1 MQIALDLPNDF
12 VALQPIKDIEREIR
26 LSYALWLFRQAKIT
40 LSKAA
45 ELAAMDIYSFI
56 AECKK
61 NEVPVIN
68 ISKEELQEE
77 LASADVISLS

>member
-1 MQIALDLPNDF
+1 MQISINLPNEF
-12 VALQPIKDIEREIR
+12 VALQTVKNIEQDMR
-26 LSYALWLFRQAKIT
+26 LSYALWLFKDSKVT

-45 ELAAMDIYSFI
+45 ELAELDIYDFL

-68 ISKEELQEE
+68 VSREDLLAE
-77 LASADVISLS
+77 LASMNAL

>member
-12 VALQPIKDIEREIR
+12 VALQPIKDIEHDIR
-26 LSYALWLFRQAKIT
+26 LSYALWLFKQAKIT
-40 LSKAA
+40 LSTAA

-68 ISKEELQEE
+68 ISKEELQQE
-77 LASADVISLS
+77 LAAMMSL

>member
-12 VALQPIKDIEREIR
+12 VALQPIKDIEHDIR
-26 LSYALWLFRQAKIT
+26 LSYALWLFKQAKIT

-68 ISKEELQEE
+68 ISKEELQQE
-77 LASADVISLS
+77 LAAMMSL

>member
-1 MQIALDLPNDF
+1 MILLPCS
-12 VALQPIKDIEREIR
+12 LLREIR
-26 LSYALWLFRQAKIT
+26 LSYALWLFKQAKIT

-68 ISKEELQEE
+68 ISKEEL
-77 LASADVISLS
+77 

>member
-12 VALQPIKDIEREIR
+12 IVLQPLKEIERDIR
-26 LSYALWLFRQAKIT
+26 LSYALWLFKQAKIT

-56 AECKK
+56 SECKK
-61 NEVPVIN
+61 NEIPVIN
-68 ISKEELQEE
+68 LTKEELLEE
-77 LASADVISLS
+77 LADMNSL